1 MEVRGIRAYGLNHRK
16 PEDRQVQVNRYLATM
31 PKKFGILKD
40 SRMTPDEF
48 IYEIA
53 QNKDKQNQV
62 FRDLLNEVQKEKFK
76 KRKKEERTEKIK
88 KFFGR

>member
-1 MEVRGIRAYGLNHRK
+1 
-16 PEDRQVQVNRYLATM
+16 
-31 PKKFGILKD
+31 
-40 SRMTPDEF
+40 MTPDEF